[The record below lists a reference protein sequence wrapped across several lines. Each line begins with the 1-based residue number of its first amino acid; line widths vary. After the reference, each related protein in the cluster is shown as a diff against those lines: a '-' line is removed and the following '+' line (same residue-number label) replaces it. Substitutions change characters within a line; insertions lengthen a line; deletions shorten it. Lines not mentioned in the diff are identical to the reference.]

1 MGANA
6 QTSVPAFTAGQILTA
21 QQLFEISTGIPVFA
35 TTTTRDAAFGGTG
48 EKTLAEG
55 QFAYIEASNTTQYYD
70 GTSWL
75 SLGGKLGQVVSTIKS
90 DTFTMAS
97 ATYTD
102 VTGLSVAITPTATSS
117 KILVTY
123 WLTSA
128 ADNASTMGYSRL
140 VRDSTAIAVG
150 DASSNRVQAT
160 TNWYQYGNY
169 TVISS
174 GVTYLDSP
182 ATTSSTTYKVQVR
195 REAAAGTVYVNRG
208 QNDTDNASG
217 PRTVSTITV
226 MEILA

>member
-1 MGANA
+1 MGVNA
-6 QTSVPAFTAGQILTA
+6 QTTVPKFTAGQVLTA
-21 QQLFEISTGIPVFA
+21 AQQTGINTGIPVFA
-35 TTTTRDAAFGGTG
+35 TTTTRDAAFGGSN
-48 EKTLAEG
+48 KTLAQG
-55 QFAYIEASNTTQYYD
+55 QFAFIEASNVTQYYN
-70 GTSWL
+70 GTSWV
-75 SLGGKLGQVVSTIKS
+75 SVGGKLAQVVSTLKS

-102 VTGLSVAITPTATSS
+102 VTGLSVAITPTASTS
-117 KILVTY
+117 KVLVTY

-150 DASSNRVQAT
+150 DAAGSRVQAT
-160 TNWYQYGNY
+160 TNWYQNGNY

-208 QNDTDNASG
+208 QNDTDSVSG